1 MNEHET
7 DRDKCKI
14 FYGKVVHCENWAMFA
29 IRFLKTNISEKEKL
43 YSHRFEVKEYK
54 TGLPFSPCQAAP
66 YNLSL
71 QSSV

>member
-29 IRFLKTNISEKEKL
+29 IRFLKTNK
-43 YSHRFEVKEYK
+43 YF
-54 TGLPFSPCQAAP
+54 
-66 YNLSL
+66 
-71 QSSV
+71 